1 VRSDLEV
8 TFRPLPIALALLKRR
23 TPVRAYV
30 GSAEILG
37 TLAFDAVPEQAL
49 PVRATLRLRTPTV
62 VVPGAA
68 FVVRRLSPKTLLGGG
83 TIAGVDA
90 AAAGASD
97 DSAETSALLAA
108 LGVAGIA
115 GLDAPQAG
123 AAANV
128 RSEVAR
134 EVLEALVD
142 EGRALRLQRPA
153 AYVQA
158 DAAQRLFELVHAHLE
173 AAERELPWSAGVTA
187 LALSRALVL
196 PETALARVLATFAE
210 DGRIAYRAGYYATPG
225 FVPELSSEQRVFFER
240 LFLPDAGA
248 PDAPLP
254 LESVR
259 SAMHEAKIL
268 GIGQAFE
275 TLLASGALVR
285 VDDAVYRGEQIARL
299 RSRLET
305 ALRNDGT
312 ITVSA
317 FRELAG
323 TSRKFAVPLLEW
335 FDAAGVTIR
344 SGDVR
349 RLRVKSR

>member
-1 VRSDLEV
+1 
-8 TFRPLPIALALLKRR
+8 
-23 TPVRAYV
+23 
-30 GSAEILG
+30 
-37 TLAFDAVPEQAL
+37 
-49 PVRATLRLRTPTV
+49 
-62 VVPGAA
+62 
-68 FVVRRLSPKTLLGGG
+68 
-83 TIAGVDA
+83 
-90 AAAGASD
+90 
-97 DSAETSALLAA
+97 
-108 LGVAGIA
+108 
-115 GLDAPQAG
+115 
-123 AAANV
+123 
-128 RSEVAR
+128 
-134 EVLEALVD
+134 
-142 EGRALRLQRPA
+142 
-153 AYVQA
+153 
-158 DAAQRLFELVHAHLE
+158 
-173 AAERELPWSAGVTA
+173 
-187 LALSRALVL
+187 
-196 PETALARVLATFAE
+196 VLATFAE

-349 RLRVKSR
+349 MLRVKSR